1 MGSGFP
7 YWGYWGLKYSSF
19 FLDPSETKAAKV
31 SRGRQDLQDFAGFFV
46 KHFKSVEV
54 QKPGFW
60 KIGKSELDDFHFM
73 GTDLQDYH

>member
-1 MGSGFP
+1 L
-7 YWGYWGLKYSSF
+7 GLLGVKVF
-19 FLDPSETKAAKV
+19 KFLF
-31 SRGRQDLQDFAGFFV
+31 RQDLQDFAGFFV